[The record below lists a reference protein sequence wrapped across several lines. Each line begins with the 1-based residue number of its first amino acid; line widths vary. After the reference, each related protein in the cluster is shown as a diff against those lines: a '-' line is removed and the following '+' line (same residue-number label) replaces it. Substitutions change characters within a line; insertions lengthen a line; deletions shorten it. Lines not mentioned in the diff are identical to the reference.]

1 MTWLSEQNI
10 DREWFLFLDR
20 DGVINRRIV
29 DAYVRNWS
37 EWEWLPGAKEAIV
50 KFSKLFGR
58 VMVVTNQKGIHRGLM
73 TEEDLAEI
81 HQLMC
86 AEIEE
91 AGGKLDAVYYC
102 PEGDGAECRKPNPG
116 MLFQAAKQFP
126 EMKWQK
132 SIVVGDAVTDM
143 QMGMTVGIFRLFI
156 GELPPELKGMVHGQY
171 SGLEEMAVD
180 LPD

>member
-1 MTWLSEQNI
+1 MSWLKEQEI

-20 DGVINRRIV
+20 DGVINRRIM
-29 DAYVRNWS
+29 DGYVRSWE
-37 EWEWLPGAKEAIV
+37 EWEWLPGVKEAIV
-50 KFSKLFGR
+50 KFSRLFGR

-81 HQLMC
+81 HRRMC
-86 AEIEE
+86 EEIEE

-116 MLFQAAKQFP
+116 MLFQASGQFP

-143 QMGMTVGIFRLFI
+143 QMGITVGIYRIFI
-156 GELPPELKGMVHGQY
+156 GDLPAELGGLVHGVY
-171 SGLEEMAVD
+171 PGLQELALD
-180 LPD
+180 LPA